1 MWGLKEDESEG
12 TGEKEIVLRHVVI
25 LVRSS
30 RRVNS
35 VDFPL
40 HISPVKVHLGAA
52 AGEVR
57 WLISSGEFGLWRGF
71 FPGSLPKARRARAG
85 SGNDLEIVSRKNME
99 KFSVWDCGYAAIPHR
114 RLIKSKVRK

>member
-1 MWGLKEDESEG
+1 MWGLKEDESEDAIE
-12 TGEKEIVLRHVVI
+12 EKIALRHVI
-25 LVRSS
+25 LARSS

-35 VDFPL
+35 VDFPSY
-40 HISPVKVHLGAA
+40 ISPVKVHLGAA

-57 WLISSGEFGLWRGF
+57 GLISSGEFGLWWGF
-71 FPGSLPKARRARAG
+71 SPGSLPKARAG